1 MVWFYDLVK
10 ISHKVISQH
19 NKYFLFSGVFE
30 PRFLIVGTTI
40 GLFLININT
49 REVISTISFDHL
61 YNNQIVEDILS
72 AMVSTLMLS
81 RSSYNGDI
89 NVLTQCMTDEK
100 TAFFQVKFQSTIP
113 LEDTGKSLS
122 EALLFAEHGR
132 TCCVQKLFWMS
143 ETISLHNMFSPGLSM
158 GHSLHS
164 TSDGKDYLVWW
175 CL

>member
-1 MVWFYDLVK
+1 M
-10 ISHKVISQH
+10 
-19 NKYFLFSGVFE
+19 
-30 PRFLIVGTTI
+30 
-40 GLFLININT
+40 
-49 REVISTISFDHL
+49 
-61 YNNQIVEDILS
+61 EDILS

-122 EALLFAEHGR
+122 EALIFAEHG
-132 TCCVQKLFWMS
+132 
-143 ETISLHNMFSPGLSM
+143 ENMFTAAIDEL
-158 GHSLHS
+158 L
-164 TSDGKDYLVWW
+164 

>member
-1 MVWFYDLVK
+1 M
-10 ISHKVISQH
+10 
-19 NKYFLFSGVFE
+19 
-30 PRFLIVGTTI
+30 
-40 GLFLININT
+40 ININT

-122 EALLFAEHGR
+122 EALIFAEHG
-132 TCCVQKLFWMS
+132 
-143 ETISLHNMFSPGLSM
+143 ENMLCTEIVLNVKNNFCTQHVLPMFLGFSYIEL
-158 GHSLHS
+158 LIQ
-164 TSDGKDYLVWW
+164 
-175 CL
+175 